1 MKGFAWVAVIPFE
14 EVGQRLALLEGDEGQ
29 KDVAGQRQIQRGVG
43 FAMAVTVL
51 LPGTGVAFV
60 VVAVFH
66 RPVFAHGACGA
77 GLFFC
82 TEAG

>member
-1 MKGFAWVAVIPFE
+1 
-14 EVGQRLALLEGDEGQ
+14 
-29 KDVAGQRQIQRGVG
+29 
-43 FAMAVTVL
+43 MAVTVF